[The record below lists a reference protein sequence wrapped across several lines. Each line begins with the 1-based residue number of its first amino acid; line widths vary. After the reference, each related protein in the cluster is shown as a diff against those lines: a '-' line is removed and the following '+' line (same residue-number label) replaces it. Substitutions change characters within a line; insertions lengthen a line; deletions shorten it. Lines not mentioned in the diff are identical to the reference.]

1 MQDQAQTIIKIQQAV
16 KEMNIAN
23 AYPDAKSAKWVA
35 HLAKVVQIEC
45 QKLIEVAKC
54 V

>member
-1 MQDQAQTIIKIQQAV
+1 MINQAETIIKIQSAV
-16 KEMNIAN
+16 KEMRIAN

-45 QKLIEVAKC
+45 QKLIEEAKC
-54 V
+54 L